1 MVSTALS
8 LEVYRMANRIVR
20 KSVHVEAPTDS
31 MRLMRRGEVAGLLG
45 LSVIRID
52 QLSKIGVLR
61 KVRFPGVSRSSGF
74 VAAEVY
80 DLLAKRQE
88 AH

>member
-1 MVSTALS
+1 MSRR
-8 LEVYRMANRIVR
+8 YVR
-20 KSVHVEAPTDS
+20 KSIQAETSADS

-52 QLSKIGVLR
+52 QLSKLGVLR

-80 DLLAKRQE
+80 ELLVKRQE
-88 AH
+88 AR